1 LASGAG
7 AMAISA
13 LFFLDVKGRVI
24 IHRDYRGDISTKYA
38 EKFMSKINEYEESG
52 KLTPV
57 LHDDGINYVYL
68 QHANL
73 YVLAVT
79 RTNVNAAA
87 VVLFLHRLVGV
98 FKHYFQELEEES
110 IRDNFVIVYEL
121 LDEVRSALRPALSY
135 CRRKAR
141 AVMQVAHCAGGWQL
155 GTQAPGASSGQ
166 V

>member
-1 LASGAG
+1 
-7 AMAISA
+7 MAISA

-24 IHRDYRGDISTKYA
+24 IHRDYRGDISTKFA
-38 EKFMSKINEYEESG
+38 EKFMSKVNEYEESG

-57 LHDDGINYVYL
+57 IHDEGINYVYL

-79 RTNVNAAA
+79 RTNVNAAS
-87 VVLFLHRLVGV
+87 VVLFLHRLVDV

-121 LDEVRSALRPALSY
+121 LDEVRILPVVLTSLAHGILSPTFTLRD
-135 CRRKAR
+135 
-141 AVMQVAHCAGGWQL
+141 
-155 GTQAPGASSGQ
+155 
-166 V
+166 